1 MTAPTPAAGTEVA
14 GGGSLVCVFAVRD
27 RPGAAALAGTSG
39 HAGGGPLRLLEL
51 PGPLWAVVQ
60 DVPAADFGEE
70 ALRQRLA
77 APRDLEACARAHH
90 AVVSA
95 AAVGACVVPLPL
107 ATLFTDADRAASA
120 LDGQRTRFLGVVDR
134 VAGRS
139 EWALKVHVE
148 TAPPPRGDSTD
159 AATKAPG
166 SGLAYL
172 DRVRDRQRDR
182 HARQDAAVR
191 AARHVFEAAAA
202 HAADAVHRRPHGVEI
217 TGRDRTQI
225 LNAALLV
232 DDARVPD
239 LVGAVRALDGAFPG
253 VDLRTDLSGPWVPY
267 SFTGGAGS

>member
-1 MTAPTPAAGTEVA
+1 
-14 GGGSLVCVFAVRD
+14 
-27 RPGAAALAGTSG
+27 
-39 HAGGGPLRLLEL
+39 
-51 PGPLWAVVQ
+51 
-60 DVPAADFGEE
+60 
-70 ALRQRLA
+70 
-77 APRDLEACARAHH
+77 
-90 AVVSA
+90 
-95 AAVGACVVPLPL
+95 VPLPL

-225 LNAALLV
+225 LNAAL
-232 DDARVPD
+232 
-239 LVGAVRALDGAFPG
+239 VGAVRALDGAFPG